1 MKKYSKYIYIAAMT
15 MAVGL
20 SSCDSYLDKLPDN
33 RMELDNA
40 DDAKGLLLSGYPD
53 RHPAYLLEMY
63 SDNTDYN
70 KNPSW
75 SEADYFQGEAYKW
88 EDITSIENDESPQK
102 LWNSCYR
109 AVASAN

>member
-40 DDAKGLLLSGYPD
+40 DDALS
-53 RHPAYLLEMY
+53 YLETA
-63 SDNTDYN
+63 N
-70 KNPSW
+70 
-75 SEADYFQGEAYKW
+75 A
-88 EDITSIENDESPQK
+88 PQPFHK
-102 LWNSCYR
+102 QMRLYIRN
-109 AVASAN
+109 